1 MPATAYSGSGRSP
14 FYSDLSIGLAILLLF
29 ALFRG
34 HSDWVL
40 LISWVLIFG
49 YLILLRRFAALMHL
63 LLATILAA
71 IWVHFAKDYYAY
83 KIAYIQIF
91 ELNSLPLMA
100 WTLSLFELGEY
111 CSYLKF
117 KPKSLN
123 FLFFVLV
130 VWTTGI
136 FLETFAYHV
145 LEIRDTMTAS
155 YPGLPFCDCVH
166 APTWMKVAYA
176 LMAPS
181 YYLVKILADSGIT
194 LILKKNDGGN
204 VVPVN
209 DVVKN

>member
-136 FLETFAYHV
+136 FFETFAYHV

-155 YPGLPFCDCVH
+155 YPGLPFCDCIH
-166 APTWMKVAYA
+166 APRWMQLVYF
-176 LMAPS
+176 LLGPVYFMVTMA
-181 YYLVKILADSGIT
+181 ADR
-194 LILKKNDGGN
+194 LILFLQANRHGGRSKKNGL
-204 VVPVN
+204 
-209 DVVKN
+209 